1 MYVKLLL
8 TNLVPCLS
16 PNADDLTLSGQG
28 PANFGMPSVYLHI
41 DVHLLIYVCRDGPV
55 HIPLSWFW
63 RKYCKCSSLYPGG
76 CYSCLWIH
84 SQQPL
89 APLTPPSQMGLVTW
103 WSRSRGRLLWA
114 TLSQASPLSTWYANV
129 GAHADPLKNL
139 LCHPLGGSGPIQ
151 SLRALCASIHP
162 LMIPCVI
169 TSGWRWCYH
178 RIGRSLRMEVTL
190 IVRSLWRDVTL
201 WSTRP

>member
-63 RKYCKCSSLYPGG
+63 RKYCKWSSLYPGG
-76 CYSCLWIH
+76 CYSCCRGQFLGAEPSNMSWGRR
-84 SQQPL
+84 S
-89 APLTPPSQMGLVTW
+89 APMPALLDAVCAL
-103 WSRSRGRLLWA
+103 RLLV
-114 TLSQASPLSTWYANV
+114 L
-129 GAHADPLKNL
+129 DDNL
-139 LCHPLGGSGPIQ
+139 
-151 SLRALCASIHP
+151 A
-162 LMIPCVI
+162 
-169 TSGWRWCYH
+169 
-178 RIGRSLRMEVTL
+178 
-190 IVRSLWRDVTL
+190 
-201 WSTRP
+201 